1 MARKTS
7 LVLLGAAAIALSAHA
22 QNLPQVEIG
31 YRWLDLGGNRNVYR
45 SQVNERSGLLLRSF
59 NYNLAETPLADYFR
73 VDASDLGA
81 GPAGALRLESGKANS
96 YRLNLRYRRADAFS
110 AIPSFALGQHTF
122 DRTRTALDGD
132 LELLRWS
139 KFTPFIGYSWNHY
152 DGPGTT
158 TIHTG
163 QDEFLLLQDL
173 NDTDREIRFG
183 TAFDLGPVQGQITQ
197 GWRNFHGRESLT
209 LAPGAADGNNPG
221 TVIGRPITA
230 EHIRNDNETS
240 VKTPFTN
247 LYLTGTALS
256 RIKLVGNYVRF
267 ASDANGSGNEDLG
280 GSFASFT
287 ISRFFNAL
295 HERSS
300 ADARNTT
307 WRGGAR
313 AEVELVKNVD
323 LLAGWQRE
331 SRELSGSALINT
343 LFLQSITFGG
353 ADPRDLGAVLD
364 SSNSMERKE
373 DVASVALSARS
384 LGPFTLRGGW
394 STSRQDVTV
403 TPDLSEIVVE
413 SAGGQAGT
421 FARRVNSFDLD
432 GAFTKA
438 GVTLGG
444 AWKRSN
450 ADDPILRTDFLHRD
464 HFRLR
469 ANWQAPKW
477 VRLGITT
484 DATRQRNDRAGIDYD
499 ATLRETSVM
508 TEVTPLEM
516 LSLRASASRF
526 RSDSHI
532 LFRRPENFSID
543 NSINGER
550 GDSVEGGFSLFVPH
564 VAIDGDLSQFRNRGT
579 LPFRLSRRHL
589 RVSVPLVSRYG
600 VALEWSNDQYRESA
614 LALSNYDASR
624 YGVYLRIT
632 P

>member
-1 MARKTS
+1 MTGKTS
-7 LVLLGAAAIALSAHA
+7 LALLAAAAIALTAHA

-158 TIHTG
+158 TVHTG

-173 NDTDREIRFG
+173 DDTDREIRVG
-183 TAFDLGPVQGQITQ
+183 TSFDLGPVQGQITQ

-209 LAPGAADGNNPG
+209 LSPGAGGGNASTPLL
-221 TVIGRPITA
+221 GRPITA
-230 EHIRNDNETS
+230 EHIRRDDDTS
-240 VKTPFTN
+240 VRTPFTN
-247 LYLTGTALS
+247 LYVTGVALS
-256 RIKLVGNYVRF
+256 RIRLVGNYARF
-267 ASDANGSGNEDLG
+267 AADTNGSGAEDVG
-280 GSFASFT
+280 GSLASFA

-295 HERSS
+295 TERSS

-313 AEVELVKNVD
+313 AEVALVKGID

-343 LFLQSITFGG
+343 LYLQSITFGG
-353 ADPRDLGAVLD
+353 ADPRDVEVILN
-364 SSNSMERKE
+364 SSNALERKE
-373 DVASVALSARS
+373 DSGSIALSARS
-384 LGPFTLRGGW
+384 LGPFSLRGGW

-403 TPDLSEIVVE
+403 TPDLSEIV
-413 SAGGQAGT
+413 APGGQNGN
-421 FARRVNSFDLD
+421 FRRVVNSFDVD

-438 GVTLGG
+438 GFVLGA

-464 HFRLR
+464 RVRLR
-469 ANWQAPKW
+469 AGWQAP
-477 VRLGITT
+477 RFFRAMLSNEE
-484 DATRQRNDRAGIDYD
+484 TRQRNDRPDIDYD
-499 ATLRETSVM
+499 SKLRELSGMV
-508 TEVTPLEM
+508 EVTPTETM
-516 LSLRASASRF
+516 SFRASASRF
-526 RSDSHI
+526 HSDSSI
-532 LFRRPENFSID
+532 FYRLPQNFTIDDSIHVERGNSID
-543 NSINGER
+543 
-550 GDSVEGGFSLFVPH
+550 GGASLAFTRFTF
-564 VAIDGDLSQFRNRGT
+564 DGDLSRFTNRGT
-579 LPFRLSRRHL
+579 APFKMDRSRV
-589 RVSVPLVSRYG
+589 RVTVPIVARYG
-600 VALEWSNDQYRESA
+600 VSAEWANDKYRDSA
-614 LALSNYDASR
+614 LVLANYDANR
-624 YGVYLRIT
+624 YGIFLRIT